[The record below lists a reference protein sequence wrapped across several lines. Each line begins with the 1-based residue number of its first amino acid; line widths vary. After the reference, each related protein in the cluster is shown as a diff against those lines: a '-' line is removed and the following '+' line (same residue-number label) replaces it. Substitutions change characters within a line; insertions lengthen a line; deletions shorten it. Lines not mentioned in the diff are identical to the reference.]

1 MSGKAVHESALA
13 DRSLAHATLPETSY
27 SPVLGACLKS
37 IATWAARSGQRRD
50 LRELAQETRLLNDI
64 GLTREQALR
73 EADKPFWR
81 R

>member
-1 MSGKAVHESALA
+1 MSGKAVQESVLA
-13 DRSLAHATLPETSY
+13 GRSRAHATLPDTLF
-27 SPVLGACLKS
+27 SPALGACLKS
-37 IATWAARSGQRRD
+37 IAAWIARNRQRRD
-50 LRELAQETRLLNDI
+50 LRELAQEKRLLSDI